1 MQLRPT
7 DRLRSPVRN
16 CGRALRRAVGW
27 AVCVCLPASA
37 QPAAAD
43 QPQQVTTQ
51 QSTSGADASA
61 APNVAV
67 QPTQTAGAEQ
77 AAPQRIVAAGT
88 PSAQVSRAQHARA
101 ERHYLHGAKQL
112 ESRDFA
118 AAIDSFAAAASL
130 DPARQEYV
138 QALAL
143 AQEHRITEL
152 LQAAAQV
159 RTSNPAEADRLLA
172 QARGVD
178 PQNPRVLQH
187 DSTEPKVIAQL
198 RLPSTRHPAAL
209 AGPVEL
215 QPAPGQHSF
224 HLRGDRRELAKQIAA
239 SFGLQTALDPD
250 LQARNMKFDLD
261 DVDYPTAMQVFCM
274 AAGTFTTSLEPH
286 TVLVAQDTAANRTR
300 LERLMEEVIPLPGY
314 SAEQITDAA
323 NMVRSVFES
332 AKVSFE
338 PQIGAIAV
346 RASADTL
353 QAIHAT
359 LADLLETGS
368 EVMIDVKLYSVNS
381 EKVRDLG
388 VTLPSSLGAFNVR
401 SEAASIVSANQTLVN
416 QLISNGVI
424 PSGTSSTVIAAYLVF
439 VAGLGTSSNLKNTFL
454 LLGGGLT
461 QTGLTAGSFP
471 VLNLALRQSDAREL
485 DDVQLRL
492 GDRVSSTVKS
502 GTRYPIQTSLFS
514 DVATSTTSSLAGVSV
529 NGVSLS
535 SLLSQYLG
543 TNSLSSSAVV
553 PQIQY
558 EDLGLVLKA
567 QSHVERGGEIALHLE
582 IKITALAGAA
592 LNGIPVLASRQFSS
606 DMTVQDGETAL
617 ISSNVTES
625 ELRAASGIPG
635 LNELPGFQ
643 AGTNRLTDVTRGNLV
658 LLLTP
663 HIVRYAHRS
672 AKGPYLPIQPRPDTE

>member
-1 MQLRPT
+1 M
-7 DRLRSPVRN
+7 
-16 CGRALRRAVGW
+16 
-27 AVCVCLPASA
+27 PASA
-37 QPAAAD
+37 QVAA
-43 QPQQVTTQ
+43 
-51 QSTSGADASA
+51 
-61 APNVAV
+61 AV
-67 QPTQTAGAEQ
+67 QPAQTTAQQPPVQQTSVPQASPPTSSADQAIDSAAASTASIDPLTQKRVVLNG
-77 AAPQRIVAAGT
+77 VAT
-88 PSAQVSRAQHARA
+88 AQVSHAQHSRA
-101 ERHYLHGAKQL
+101 ERAYLRGARQL
-112 ESRDFA
+112 ESREYA
-118 AAIDSFAAAASL
+118 EAIDSFANAVSM
-130 DPARQEYV
+130 DPLRQEYA
-138 QALAL
+138 QALVV
-143 AQEHRITEL
+143 AQEHRVTEL
-152 LQAAAQV
+152 LQAAAQARAV
-159 RTSNPAEADRLLA
+159 NPAAADRLLA

-187 DSTEPKVIAQL
+187 DSAEPKVIAQL
-198 RLPSTRHPAAL
+198 RLPSVRQPVAL
-209 AGPVEL
+209 AGPIQL
-215 QPAPGQHSF
+215 QPNSGQHSF
-224 HLRGDRRELAKQIAA
+224 HLRGDRRDVARQVAA
-239 SFGLQTALDPD
+239 AYGLQVALDPD
-250 LQARNMKFDLD
+250 LQAKDIRLDLD
-261 DVDYPTAMQVFCM
+261 GVDYATAMGAFNLVSGSF
-274 AAGTFTTSLEPH
+274 ATALEPH
-286 TVLVAQDTAANRTR
+286 TLLLAQDTEANRTR
-300 LERLMEEVIPLPGY
+300 LERLVEEVIPLPGF

-323 NMVRSVFES
+323 NMVRSVFDS

-338 PQIGAIAV
+338 AQIGAIAV
-346 RASADTL
+346 RAPADTL
-353 QAIHAT
+353 EAINAT
-359 LADLLETGS
+359 LADLLDTGS
-368 EVMIDVKLYSVNS
+368 EVMVDVKLYSVNS
-381 EKVRDLG
+381 ENVRDLG

-401 SEAASIVSANQTLVN
+401 SEAASVISANQTLVN

-424 PSGTSSTVIAAYLVF
+424 PAGTSSTVIAAYLVF

-514 DVATSTTSSLAGVSV
+514 DIASSTTSSLAGVSV

-558 EDLGLVLKA
+558 EDLGLVMKA
-567 QSHVERGGEIALHLE
+567 QSHVERGGDIALHLE

-592 LNGIPVLASRQFSS
+592 INGIPVLASRQFSS

-617 ISSNVTES
+617 MSSNVTES

>member
-1 MQLRPT
+1 MQYWFRDRP
-7 DRLRSPVRN
+7 RHRGALLQ
-16 CGRALRRAVGW
+16 RASGW
-27 AVCVCLPASA
+27 AVCVCMPLSA
-37 QPAAAD
+37 QVAASV
-43 QPQQVTTQ
+43 QPSQSTTQ
-51 QSTSGADASA
+51 QTTPAPSSSEHTTGAA
-61 APNVAV
+61 AQPLGLVGAEP
-67 QPTQTAGAEQ
+67 PTQRRVVLNGM
-77 AAPQRIVAAGT
+77 AAVR
-88 PSAQVSRAQHARA
+88 VSHAQHAHA
-101 ERHYLHGAKQL
+101 ERAYLHGAKQL
-112 ESRDFA
+112 EGRDYA
-118 AAIDSFAAAASL
+118 EAVDSFASAVSL
-130 DPARQEYV
+130 DPTRQEYA
-138 QALAL
+138 QALVV
-143 AQEHRITEL
+143 AQEHRVTEL
-152 LQAAAQV
+152 LQASAQA
-159 RTSNPAEADRLLA
+159 RALNPAAADRLLA

-178 PQNPRVLQH
+178 PLNPRVTQH
-187 DSTEPKVIAQL
+187 DAAEPKVLAQL
-198 RLPSTRHPAAL
+198 RLPSLRQPFAL
-209 AGPVEL
+209 AGPIQL
-215 QPAPGQHSF
+215 QPDAGQHSF
-224 HLRGDRRELAKQIAA
+224 HVRGDRRDLAKQLA
-239 SFGLQTALDPD
+239 SAYGLRAALDPD
-250 LQARNMKFDLD
+250 LQAKDVRVDLD
-261 DVDYPTAMQVFCM
+261 GVDYETAMRAFSLV
-274 AAGTFTTSLEPH
+274 AGTFPTTLEPH
-286 TVLVAQDTAANRTR
+286 TVLLAQDTPTNRNR
-300 LERLMEEVIPLPGY
+300 LERLVEEVIPLPGF

-323 NMVRSVFES
+323 NMVRSVFDS

-338 PQIGAIAV
+338 AQIGAIAV
-346 RASADTL
+346 RAPADTL
-353 QAIHAT
+353 EAINAT
-359 LADLLETGS
+359 LADLLDTGS

-381 EKVRDLG
+381 ESVRNLG

-401 SEAASIVSANQTLVN
+401 AEAANIISANQTLVD
-416 QLISNGVI
+416 QLVSNGVI
-424 PSGTSSTVIAAYLVF
+424 PAGTSSTVIAAYLVF

-514 DVATSTTSSLAGVSV
+514 DIASSTTSSLAGVSV

-558 EDLGLVLKA
+558 EDLGLVMKA

-592 LNGIPVLASRQFSS
+592 INGIPVLASRQFSS
-606 DMTVQDGETAL
+606 DLTVKDGETAL
-617 ISSNVTES
+617 MSSNVTES

-672 AKGPYLPIQPRPDTE
+672 AKGPYLPIQTRPDTE